1 MTIDV
6 RPEPGAAAARSSQ
19 NAGRRKNMILAGIAV
34 GLIMRVLRDRRFYTY
49 AIVAIILLV
58 TGGKAAKENQTKSI
72 QRLIDWNK
80 RQTQRLEHT
89 VKGTAHEMKHDMKQ
103 TAQDMKDV
111 AHDMKESLPG

>member
-34 GLIMRVLRDRRFYTY
+34 GLLMRVLRDRRFYTY

-89 VKGTAHEMKHDMKQ
+89 VKETAHEMKHDMKQ

>member
-89 VKGTAHEMKHDMKQ
+89 VKETAHEMKHDMKQ
-103 TAQDMKDV
+103 TAHDVKDV
-111 AHDMKESLPG
+111 AHDMKDALPG

>member
-89 VKGTAHEMKHDMKQ
+89 VKETAHEMKHDMKQ

-111 AHDMKESLPG
+111 AHDMKDALPG